1 MSEGKKDLIYS
12 SLEYGY
18 YKPES
23 TQFDSAGAGETYDIC
38 DKLGSNILNYH
49 LKKINYILNANHYI
63 DLIKFQY
70 IKKTDGT
77 TENLETPSWE
87 GLSDKMEEYILD
99 DDEEVNNVKVY
110 LKDMRLIGFEICT
123 NKGKNKKIG
132 YGEENEVNKENNLE
146 GGGKLV
152 VGFGFNASKKYGV
165 YSMHFY
171 YADKN

>member
-1 MSEGKKDLIYS
+1 MSEGKKEVIYS

-38 DKLGSNILNYH
+38 DKLGSNIINYH
-49 LKKINYILNANHYI
+49 LKKINYILNENQYI
-63 DLIKFQY
+63 DLIKLQY
-70 IKKTDGT
+70 KKKTDGT
-77 TENLETPSWE
+77 SESMETPTWE
-87 GLSDKMEEYILD
+87 GLTDKAEEYILD
-99 DDEEVNNVKVY
+99 DGEEINNVKIY
-110 LKDMRLIGFEICT
+110 LKEMRLTGFEIIT

-132 YGEENEVNKENNLE
+132 YGEENEVNKEINFEE
-146 GGGKLV
+146 GGKTV

-171 YADKN
+171 YIDKN